1 MLLGAVFEVA
11 SAAYELSTVVTD
23 VILNY
28 EYINRNWLEEYI
40 LSIVFLVVNG
50 VVMGFVGLGID
61 KLIPDRFSNNT
72 LINKALGFC
81 IGLLQMRVFV
91 ETLYAAVASVKSERG
106 DKSAQ
111 DDTVNSTGASR
122 TRTVGGHTVSLAEAT
137 SEDDGRRGK
146 QLEHGLLYAT
156 FIQVIVRDIPLFVLQ
171 ANATIHYRKWKFID
185 LFTVFSTFITLTR
198 GTAAYVAK
206 EDGNGMKLLAF
217 VFLVG
222 QFMFRLVAILLLA
235 MTKGFAILVYGIVI
249 TVLAILWTAKLRM
262 AHTSHRFVDQL
273 PRAVV
278 FFTFFTLFVVDGS
291 RLTARAGGAAVVKWD
306 EVALVIASAQLT
318 RDKAAEFL
326 RIDKF
331 PPPNIEVYTPEWLVF
346 LRQEK
351 KIPAAGSMLTWAE
364 QQQVQEEAAR
374 HEQHCEEVAQ
384 QLEEKQARQDKGDE
398 SESDEGSDSENSGTR
413 QIVRVPPVEVNSEEV
428 REQQAELNEKNRK
441 LVEERTPIFYKNNP
455 GFRPITESAVPDS
468 KKIKGEGFT
477 CQRSSA
483 VQQNLNAHLTDPLEE
498 MMEFLDV
505 ERDKVVSSLK
515 GMRHRVCSVKDF
527 KDMHWVKGR
536 LRDKVIEILETGRL
550 AKLDAKKSNPRLRAL
565 VEIARIWGVGPA
577 TAAKLYG
584 QGYKSVAE
592 LRKAEAAAVLT
603 AQQQIGVK
611 HYEVFLTKIPR
622 AEVHQIEQ
630 TVVDEVHKMIP
641 NAIALACG
649 SYRRGKLSSGDCDV
663 LITDPDA
670 DTCDILPDLLKRLH
684 ASGFLTD
691 DLTHF
696 QKQKTGGCDTYMGVC
711 RVSKDLPYRR
721 LDIKIYP
728 RHFFGFAMLYFT
740 GSDHFNRSMRLFANK
755 NGWSLS
761 DRALTRVMRVNG
773 TKVRLGDSVICESE
787 VDVFIALGLE
797 YKDPTERNCFDIKF
811 IEEDEAK
818 AKRNS
823 NTTADGAGSE

>member
-1 MLLGAVFEVA
+1 MLLGAAFDVA

-28 EYINRNWLEEYI
+28 EYINRNWIEEYI

-50 VVMGFVGLGID
+50 IVMG
-61 KLIPDRFSNNT
+61 
-72 LINKALGFC
+72 A
-81 IGLLQMRVFV
+81 
-91 ETLYAAVASVKSERG
+91 
-106 DKSAQ
+106 
-111 DDTVNSTGASR
+111 GA
-122 TRTVGGHTVSLAEAT
+122 
-137 SEDDGRRGK
+137 
-146 QLEHGLLYAT
+146 
-156 FIQVIVRDIPLFVLQ
+156 
-171 ANATIHYRKWKFID
+171 
-185 LFTVFSTFITLTR
+185 
-198 GTAAYVAK
+198 
-206 EDGNGMKLLAF
+206 
-217 VFLVG
+217 
-222 QFMFRLVAILLLA
+222 
-235 MTKGFAILVYGIVI
+235 
-249 TVLAILWTAKLRM
+249 
-262 AHTSHRFVDQL
+262 
-273 PRAVV
+273 
-278 FFTFFTLFVVDGS
+278 GS
-291 RLTARAGGAAVVKWD
+291 GGAAVVKWS
-306 EVALVIASAQLT
+306 EVSLIVASGQLT
-318 RDKAAEFL
+318 REKAAEL
-326 RIDKF
+326 LHVDKF
-331 PPPNIEVYTPEWLVF
+331 PPPNIEVNTPEWLVY

-351 KIPAAGSMLTWAE
+351 KFPPVGSMLAWAE
-364 QQQVQEEAAR
+364 QQHVQEEAAR
-374 HEQHCEEVAQ
+374 HEKHCEDVAQ
-384 QLEEKQARQDKGDE
+384 QLEEKQARKDKADD
-398 SESDEGSDSENSGTR
+398 SDSDEGLDSENSGTR
-413 QIVRVPPVEVNSEEV
+413 QIVRAPPAEINSEEV
-428 REQQAELNEKNRK
+428 REQRAALNEKNRK

-455 GFRPITESAVPDS
+455 GFHPINESAVPGS
-468 KKIKGEGFT
+468 KKVQGKGFI

-505 ERDKVVSSLK
+505 ERDIWRQYMYKCK
-515 GMRHRVCSVKDF
+515 GF
-527 KDMHWVKGR
+527 QGYALGKGR

-565 VEIARIWGVGPA
+565 VEIARIWGVGPV

-584 QGYKSVAE
+584 QGYKSVAD
-592 LRKAEAAAVLT
+592 LRKPEAAAVLT

-611 HYEVFLTKIPR
+611 HYEDFLTKIPS
-622 AEVHQIEQ
+622 
-630 TVVDEVHKMIP
+630 VVDEVHKMIP

-663 LITDPDA
+663 LVTNPDA
-670 DTCDILPDLLKRLH
+670 DTCDILPELLKRLH

-696 QKQKTGGCDTYMGVC
+696 LKQKTGGCDTYMGVC
-711 RVSKDLPYRR
+711 RVSEDLPYRR

-818 AKRNS
+818 TKRNS
-823 NTTADGAGSE
+823 STNVDKAGSE

>member
-1 MLLGAVFEVA
+1 MELL
-11 SAAYELSTVVTD
+11 SAQQKREFFAQIEELLRPPRRRPKS
-23 VILNY
+23 
-28 EYINRNWLEEYI
+28 
-40 LSIVFLVVNG
+40 
-50 VVMGFVGLGID
+50 
-61 KLIPDRFSNNT
+61 T
-72 LINKALGFC
+72 LISQTTAGSNGTRREATKSFAITEKERLPTQLQSVGRPTEATEAGTEMRDLKTIGALQLEKRPPERKPKGPAAKKSKSGAAKTSVDPSTLLLHDKRVLLVPFGPDMGRKR
-81 IGLLQMRVFV
+81 IEILQGLV
-91 ETLYAAVASVKSERG
+91 EKLGGSVMESMKT
-106 DKSAQ
+106 K
-111 DDTVNSTGASR
+111 SR
-122 TRTVGGHTVSLAEAT
+122 TGG
-137 SEDDGRRGK
+137 
-146 QLEHGLLYAT
+146 
-156 FIQVIVRDIPLFVLQ
+156 
-171 ANATIHYRKWKFID
+171 
-185 LFTVFSTFITLTR
+185 
-198 GTAAYVAK
+198 
-206 EDGNGMKLLAF
+206 
-217 VFLVG
+217 
-222 QFMFRLVAILLLA
+222 
-235 MTKGFAILVYGIVI
+235 
-249 TVLAILWTAKLRM
+249 
-262 AHTSHRFVDQL
+262 VD
-273 PRAVV
+273 
-278 FFTFFTLFVVDGS
+278 
-291 RLTARAGGAAVVKWD
+291 VVKWD
-306 EVALVIASAQLT
+306 EVGLVVASAQLT
-318 RDKAAEFL
+318 QEKAAEFL
-326 RIDKF
+326 HIDKF
-331 PPPNIEVYTPEWLVF
+331 PPPNIDVYTPEWLVY

-364 QQQVQEEAAR
+364 QQHAQEEAAR

-384 QLEEKQARQDKGDE
+384 QLEEKQAQKDNSD
-398 SESDEGSDSENSGTR
+398 SDEGSDSENSGTR
-413 QIVRVPPVEVNSEEV
+413 QIVRAPPVEINSEEV

-455 GFRPITESAVPDS
+455 DFRPITESAVPGS
-468 KKIKGEGFT
+468 KKVKGEGFI
-477 CQRSSA
+477 CQQSSA

-505 ERDKVVSSLK
+505 ERDVWRQYMYKKVVSSLK
-515 GMRHRVCSVKDF
+515 AMRRRVCSVKDF

-550 AKLDAKKSNPRLRAL
+550 AKLDAKKSNSRLRAL

-584 QGYKSVAE
+584 QGYKSVTE
-592 LRKAEAAAVLT
+592 LRKPEAAAVLT

-611 HYEVFLTKIPR
+611 HYEDFLTKIPR

-670 DTCDILPDLLKRLH
+670 DACAIMPELLKRLH

-691 DLTHF
+691 DLTHY

-797 YKDPTERNCFDIKF
+797 YKHPTERNCFDIEF

-823 NTTADGAGSE
+823 NTNGAGSE